1 MEAAENELKLF
12 LKATVMA
19 EAMVVK
25 AQMSFLP
32 VIVCFLCQPAHEKSI
47 LKALLMIQSVKNQV

>member
-1 MEAAENELKLF
+1 MNLKVF
-12 LKATVMA
+12 LGATVMA

-32 VIVCFLCQPAHEKSI
+32 VIVCFLGQHTHEKSI
-47 LKALLMIQSVKNQV
+47 LKALLMIQSVKNQL